1 MSCLSLIA
9 GLTVVVS
16 SIYLVEE
23 EKKFR
28 IIKPPKGFRKI
39 RFLWVVNISAT
50 FAAAVTIGVA
60 ASLSAARIGQS
71 WATL

>member
-9 GLTVVVS
+9 GLTVVFS
-16 SIYLVEE
+16 SIYLLEE
-23 EKKFR
+23 EKKLRTIQRNKSFT
-28 IIKPPKGFRKI
+28 KI
-39 RFLWVVNISAT
+39 RLLWVVSMIAT

-60 ASLSAARIGQS
+60 GSLSAARIGQS

>member
-1 MSCLSLIA
+1 M
-9 GLTVVVS
+9 
-16 SIYLVEE
+16 EE

-28 IIKPPKGFRKI
+28 IIQPNENFRKI
-39 RFLWVVNISAT
+39 RFLWVVSIIGT
-50 FAAAVTIGVA
+50 IAAAVTIGGA